1 MRVLVCDPIEQE
13 GLEVLYEDPT
23 MEIVHKYK
31 STEEEIIE
39 IVGEYDALL
48 VRSATK
54 ITRAIIENAKNLK
67 VIGRAGVGVDN
78 IDLEAATEKG
88 IVVVN
93 APDGNTIAAAEHTM
107 GMMLALARNIPQSY
121 FKLQEKVWDRKAFTG
136 VELRNKTLGVVG
148 LGKIGREVAKRAK
161 AFQMDIVGYD
171 PYINKER
178 AAELDLKVVEL
189 EELFAVSDF
198 ITVHLPK
205 TDETMGMIN
214 KETIAQMKDGVR
226 ILNCARG
233 GIIDEPALYDA
244 IQSGKVKGAGI
255 DVFLKEPAIDNPLLD
270 LPQVIATPHLGAS
283 TEEAQFSVAK
293 DVAIEVLK
301 VLKGEPV
308 KNAVNIPSIS
318 QELLNELG
326 PFIGLAE
333 VLGKFIAQ
341 VMDKAIDKITIN
353 YNGDLAK
360 HDLTTLTN
368 TILKGL
374 LRPALADSVNYVNAP
389 IVAKNRGIK
398 VEQAKSESMKN
409 YANLITLEVEGDG
422 ERHSLAGTI
431 FSKNE
436 IKLVQLDNY
445 SMDTTPTKHMLIVP
459 HDDKP
464 GMIGTIGNILGK
476 YNINVAGMQVGRTE
490 VGGQAVMIINIDH
503 LVPEEALE
511 VMCQAEGI
519 SNVRYVCL

>member
-13 GLEVLYEDPT
+13 GLEALYEDPT

-31 STEEEIIE
+31 STEEEIIA
-39 IVGEYDALL
+39 IAPEYDAIL

-54 ITRAIIENAKNLK
+54 ITKAIIDSATNLK

-78 IDLEAATEKG
+78 IDLDAATLKG

-93 APDGNTIAAAEHTM
+93 APDGNTIAATEHTI
-107 GMMLALARNIPQSY
+107 GMMLALARNIPQAY

-148 LGKIGREVAKRAK
+148 LGKIGRQVAQRAK
-161 AFQMDIVGYD
+161 AFQMNVVGYD
-171 PYINKER
+171 PYVNKER
-178 AAELDLKVVEL
+178 SVELDIEVMDLK
-189 EELFAVSDF
+189 ELFAASDF

-205 TDETMGMIN
+205 TEETMGMIN
-214 KETIAQMKDGVR
+214 AETIAMMKDGVR

-244 IQSGKVKGAGI
+244 IKAGKVKGAAI
-255 DVFLKEPAIDNPLLD
+255 DVFLKEPAIDNPLLE
-270 LPQVIATPHLGAS
+270 LPEVIATPHLGAS

-293 DVAIEVLK
+293 DVAEEVLK

-318 QELLNELG
+318 QELINELG
-326 PFIGLAE
+326 PYIGLSE
-333 VLGKFIAQ
+333 TLGKFIAQ
-341 VMDKAIDKITIN
+341 IMDKPIEKIKIN
-353 YNGDLAK
+353 YNGNLAK
-360 HDLTTLTN
+360 YDLTTLTN

-374 LRPALADSVNYVNAP
+374 LRPVLADSVNYVNAP

-398 VEQAKSESMKN
+398 VEEIKTESLKN
-409 YANLITLEVEGDG
+409 YANLITLEVEGSG
-422 ERHSLAGTI
+422 VVHNLAGTI
-431 FSKNE
+431 FSNGE
-436 IKLVQLDNY
+436 AKLVQLDNY

-459 HDDKP
+459 HNDKP
-464 GMIGTIGNILGK
+464 GMIGHIGNILGK
-476 YNINVAGMQVGRTE
+476 YDVNVAGMQVGRKE
-490 VGGQAVMIINIDH
+490 IGGVAIMIISIDH
-503 LVPEEALE
+503 SVPTEALE
-511 VMCQAEGI
+511 AMCTAEGI
-519 SNVRYVCL
+519 FDVRYVCL